1 MYHFPSA
8 KELNC
13 ISRAF
18 FDLKVLSLRVWR
30 CNARCSQCNTTLLV
44 ANMYLSFEVPV
55 RFVVVELDAFGAA
68 KAGLDLHD
76 VILLLGRELIFAM
89 MDMVVGTHACAI
101 V

>member
-1 MYHFPSA
+1 
-8 KELNC
+8 
-13 ISRAF
+13 
-18 FDLKVLSLRVWR
+18 
-30 CNARCSQCNTTLLV
+30 
-44 ANMYLSFEVPV
+44 MYLSFEVPV